1 MRQKKARSY
10 SAEEKA
16 KVALEVIKGEMTVA
30 QISSKYGVHA
40 TQIARW
46 KKEALESMVEGFKGK
61 RGVSRD
67 TSQEQLIKD
76 LYEQIG
82 QVTMER
88 DWLKKKSILF
98 GTGG

>member
-1 MRQKKARSY
+1 MRQKKVRSY

-16 KVALEVIKGEMTVA
+16 KVALDVIKGEMTIA
-30 QISSKYGVHA
+30 QISSKYGVHS

-46 KKEALESMVEGFKGK
+46 KKEALESIVSGFNSKSK
-61 RGVSRD
+61 PRD
-67 TSQEQLIKD
+67 TSQDQLIRE

-82 QVTMER
+82 QVTVER

>member
-16 KVALEVIKGEMTVA
+16 KVALDVIKGEMTIA
-30 QISSKYGVHA
+30 QISSKYGVHS

-46 KKEALESMVEGFKGK
+46 KKEALESMVSGFKSK
-61 RGVSRD
+61 SKPRD
-67 TSQEQLIKD
+67 TSQDQLIRE

-82 QVTMER
+82 QVTVER

>member
-40 TQIARW
+40 SQIARW
-46 KKEALESMVEGFKGK
+46 KKEALESMVEGFKSK
-61 RGVSRD
+61 RKPKD

-82 QVTMER
+82 QVTVER